1 MKHFCVYA
9 HLPSH
14 EPQSILW
21 PRVAARSQPVSSR
34 TRGLE
39 RPRGGGPGSE
49 LGSSSE
55 TGSDRAFR
63 IVKPYAM
70 KRVDHKR

>member
-1 MKHFCVYA
+1 MKHFLCVCK
-9 HLPSH
+9 S
-14 EPQSILW
+14 SIARATVHPL
-21 PRVAARSQPVSSR
+21 ARSCGQEPVSQPDSGVD
-34 TRGLE
+34 TTAGC
-39 RPRGGGPGSE
+39 GPGSE